1 MKTSRYIKKKCIFAA
16 DFNCR
21 VLLTVRNQD
30 SQSCNTSSIL
40 VRGTKSHLSYG
51 RVVFFYSVCE
61 MVKMMKKLLYWI
73 QNARA
78 FALPQSMLPALVAV
92 FMASGN
98 ESFSVW
104 LGIVAVIGVALA
116 HLSVNLFDDYF
127 DYQFKSE
134 EVREQVA
141 AEGERAR
148 IAKSPYLTSG
158 EVTPKKL
165 FFVASLFGLAALLL
179 GCIVFAKRGFI
190 PLYIALGAGFLGFF
204 YSGKPIRFC
213 YHGLGELV
221 TGLIFGPLLMAGVH
235 YAACGSLNTGV
246 WVVSV
251 AVGLWVVNI
260 LYTHSV
266 MEISTDKKVGKKTLA
281 EVLKTKPLQLTASA
295 VFNFTP
301 YIILL
306 VSLILKHLHPVFSA
320 IFLLLPLSVTLFY
333 LLCQFCYHPDRE
345 FKRQWWY
352 GPIEHWDAIS
362 ENHLEWFAIR
372 WFLARNILQFAS
384 IIFIVCSLVV

>member
-1 MKTSRYIKKKCIFAA
+1 
-16 DFNCR
+16 
-21 VLLTVRNQD
+21 
-30 SQSCNTSSIL
+30 
-40 VRGTKSHLSYG
+40 
-51 RVVFFYSVCE
+51 
-61 MVKMMKKLLYWI
+61 MKKLIFWI

-78 FALPQSMLPALVAV
+78 YALPQSVLPALVAV
-92 FMASGN
+92 FMAVGN
-98 ESFSVW
+98 ENFSIG
-104 LGIVAVIGVALA
+104 LSIAAVFGVMLA

-127 DYQFKSE
+127 DYQFHSE
-134 EVREQVA
+134 DVRQQT
-141 AEGERAR
+141 AEEGQRAR

-158 EVTPKKL
+158 EVTPRQL
-165 FFVASLFGLAALLL
+165 FLVASLFALAAILL
-179 GCIVFAKRGFI
+179 GCIVFIKRGLT
-190 PLYIALGAGFLGFF
+190 PLYIALAAGFLGFF

-213 YHGLGELV
+213 FHGLGELV

-235 YAACGSLNTGV
+235 YAACGTLNAGV
-246 WVVSV
+246 WVVAV

-295 VFNFTP
+295 IFNFTP
-301 YIILL
+301 YLILL
-306 VSLILKHLHPVFSA
+306 ISLILKHLHPAFSA

-333 LLCQFCYHPDRE
+333 LLYQFCYHPDRE
-345 FKRQWWY
+345 FKRQWWF
-352 GPIEHWDAIS
+352 GPIEHWDTIS

>member
-1 MKTSRYIKKKCIFAA
+1 
-16 DFNCR
+16 
-21 VLLTVRNQD
+21 
-30 SQSCNTSSIL
+30 
-40 VRGTKSHLSYG
+40 
-51 RVVFFYSVCE
+51 
-61 MVKMMKKLLYWI
+61 MKKILYWI

-78 FALPQSMLPALVAV
+78 YALPQSVLPALVAV
-92 FMASGN
+92 FMAAGN
-98 ESFSVW
+98 DNFSIGLSIIAV
-104 LGIVAVIGVALA
+104 LGVMLA

-134 EVREQVA
+134 EVREQMA

-179 GCIVFAKRGFI
+179 GCVVFAKRGLI
-190 PLYIALGAGFLGFF
+190 PLYIALAAGFLGFF

-235 YAACGSLNTGV
+235 YAACGSLNMGV

-260 LYTHSV
+260 LFTHSV
-266 MEISTDKKVGKKTLA
+266 METNTDRKVGKKTLA
-281 EVLKTKPLQLTASA
+281 EVLKTRPLQLAASA
-295 VFNFTP
+295 IFNFTP

-306 VSLILKHLHPVFSA
+306 IALLFGHLHLAFAA
-320 IFLLLPLSVTLFY
+320 IFIVMPRSVALFY
-333 LLCQFCYHPDRE
+333 LLWQFCYHPERE
-345 FKRQWWY
+345 FARKWWY
-352 GPIEHWDAIS
+352 GPIEHWDLIC

-372 WFLARNILQFAS
+372 WFLARNILQLAS
-384 IIFIVCSLVV
+384 LCFIICSFL

>member
-1 MKTSRYIKKKCIFAA
+1 
-16 DFNCR
+16 
-21 VLLTVRNQD
+21 
-30 SQSCNTSSIL
+30 
-40 VRGTKSHLSYG
+40 
-51 RVVFFYSVCE
+51 
-61 MVKMMKKLLYWI
+61 MKKIIYWI

-78 FALPQSMLPALVAV
+78 YALPQSVLPALVAI
-92 FMASGN
+92 FMAVGN
-98 ESFSVW
+98 ENFSV
-104 LGIVAVIGVALA
+104 LLSIIAVFGVMLA

-127 DYQFKSE
+127 DYQFHSE
-134 EVREQVA
+134 EVRQQTA
-141 AEGERAR
+141 SEGLRAR

-158 EVTPKKL
+158 EATPREL
-165 FFVASLFGLAALLL
+165 FFVASLFALVALLL
-179 GCIVFAKRGFI
+179 GCVIFVKRGLT
-190 PLYIALGAGFLGFF
+190 PLYIAMAAGFLGFF

-213 YHGLGELV
+213 YRGLGELV

-235 YAACGSLNTGV
+235 YAACGALNAGV

-260 LYTHSV
+260 LYTHSI

-281 EVLKTKPLQLTASA
+281 EVLKNKSLQLAASA

-306 VSLILKHLHPVFSA
+306 IALIFGYLQLIFAA
-320 IFLLLPLSVTLFY
+320 IFIVLPRSIALFHLLW
-333 LLCQFCYHPDRE
+333 QFCYHPDRE
-345 FKRQWWY
+345 FNRKWWY
-352 GPIEHWDAIS
+352 GPIEHWDAIC

-384 IIFIVCSLVV
+384 LIFILCSLFF

>member
-1 MKTSRYIKKKCIFAA
+1 
-16 DFNCR
+16 
-21 VLLTVRNQD
+21 
-30 SQSCNTSSIL
+30 
-40 VRGTKSHLSYG
+40 
-51 RVVFFYSVCE
+51 
-61 MVKMMKKLLYWI
+61 MKKLVYWI

-78 FALPQSMLPALVAV
+78 YALPQSVLPSLVAV
-92 FMASGN
+92 FMAVGN
-98 ESFSVW
+98 EGFSVG
-104 LGIVAVIGVALA
+104 LSIVAVLGVMLA

-134 EVREQVA
+134 EVREQTA
-141 AEGERAR
+141 AEGQRAR

-158 EVTPKKL
+158 EVTPRQL
-165 FFVASLFGLAALLL
+165 FKVASLFGVAALLL
-179 GCIVFAKRGFI
+179 GCIVFVKRGFI
-190 PLYIALGAGFLGFF
+190 PLYIALAAGFLGFF

-260 LYTHSV
+260 LFTHSI
-266 MEISTDKKVGKKTLA
+266 METTTDRKVGKKTLA
-281 EVLKTKPLQLTASA
+281 EVLKTREWQLVASA
-295 VFNFTP
+295 IFNFTP

-306 VSLILKHLHPVFSA
+306 VALILKNLHPVFA
-320 IFLLLPLSVTLFY
+320 TIFIILPLSVALFY
-333 LLCQFCYHPDRE
+333 LLYHFCYHPERE
-345 FKRQWWY
+345 FKRRWWY
-352 GPIEHWDAIS
+352 GPIEHWDAIC

-384 IIFIVCSLVV
+384 LIFIICSLVQ

>member
-1 MKTSRYIKKKCIFAA
+1 
-16 DFNCR
+16 
-21 VLLTVRNQD
+21 
-30 SQSCNTSSIL
+30 
-40 VRGTKSHLSYG
+40 
-51 RVVFFYSVCE
+51 
-61 MVKMMKKLLYWI
+61 MKKIVYWI

-78 FALPQSMLPALVAV
+78 YALPQSVLPSLVAV
-92 FMASGN
+92 FMAAGN
-98 ESFSVW
+98 ENFSIG
-104 LGIVAVIGVALA
+104 LSIVAVLGVMLA

-134 EVREQVA
+134 EVREQTA
-141 AEGERAR
+141 AEGQRAR

-158 EVTPKKL
+158 EVTPRQL
-165 FFVASLFGLAALLL
+165 FMVASLFGIAALLL
-179 GCIVFAKRGFI
+179 GCVVFVNRGLI
-190 PLYIALGAGFLGFF
+190 PLYIALAAGFLGFF

-213 YHGLGELV
+213 FHGLGELV

-235 YAACGSLNTGV
+235 YAACGTLTTGV

-260 LYTHSV
+260 LFTHSI
-266 MEISTDKKVGKKTLA
+266 MEVSTDKKVGKKTLA
-281 EVLKTKPLQLTASA
+281 EVLKTREWQLVASA

-306 VSLILKHLHPVFSA
+306 IALILRNLHPVFA
-320 IFLLLPLSVTLFY
+320 TIFLILPLSITLFY
-333 LLCQFCYHPDRE
+333 LLYQFCYHPERE
-345 FKRQWWY
+345 FQRKWWY
-352 GPIEHWDAIS
+352 GPIEHWDLIC

-384 IIFIVCSLVV
+384 LIFIICSLVQ

>member
-1 MKTSRYIKKKCIFAA
+1 M
-16 DFNCR
+16 
-21 VLLTVRNQD
+21 
-30 SQSCNTSSIL
+30 SSIL
-40 VRGTKSHLSYG
+40 IRGTKQGHLSHQQM
-51 RVVFFYSVCE
+51 VFFYR
-61 MVKMMKKLLYWI
+61 KKMKKLLHWI

-78 FALPQSMLPALVAV
+78 YALPQSMLPALVAV
-92 FMASGN
+92 FMAAGN
-98 ESFSVW
+98 ENFSIG
-104 LGIVAVIGVALA
+104 LSIVAVIGVALA

-127 DYQFKSE
+127 DYQFHSE
-134 EVREQVA
+134 DVRQQTA
-141 AEGERAR
+141 AEGQRAR

-158 EVTPKKL
+158 EATTRQL
-165 FFVASLFGLAALLL
+165 FIVASLFGLAAILL
-179 GCIVFAKRGFI
+179 GCVVFVTRGLI
-190 PLYIALGAGFLGFF
+190 PLYIAIAAGFLGFF

-213 YHGLGELV
+213 YRGLGELV

-266 MEISTDKKVGKKTLA
+266 MEISTDTKVGKKTLA

-295 VFNFTP
+295 IFNFTP

-306 VSLILKHLHPVFSA
+306 VALLLGHLHPAFAA
-320 IFLLLPLSVTLFY
+320 IFLVLPRSIALFY
-333 LLCQFCYHPDRE
+333 LLWQFCYHPERE
-345 FKRQWWY
+345 FKRKWWY
-352 GPIEHWDAIS
+352 GPIEHWDLIS

-384 IIFIVCSLVV
+384 LIFIICSLL

>member
-1 MKTSRYIKKKCIFAA
+1 
-16 DFNCR
+16 
-21 VLLTVRNQD
+21 
-30 SQSCNTSSIL
+30 
-40 VRGTKSHLSYG
+40 
-51 RVVFFYSVCE
+51 
-61 MVKMMKKLLYWI
+61 MKKIIYWV

-78 FALPQSMLPALVAV
+78 YALPQSVLPSLVAV
-92 FMASGN
+92 FMAVGN
-98 ESFSVW
+98 EGFSIG
-104 LGIVAVIGVALA
+104 LSIVAVLGVMLA

-134 EVREQVA
+134 EVREQTA
-141 AEGERAR
+141 AEGQRAR

-158 EVTPKKL
+158 EVTPRQL
-165 FFVASLFGLAALLL
+165 FVVASLFGVVALLL
-179 GCIVFAKRGFI
+179 GSVVFVKRGFI
-190 PLYIALGAGFLGFF
+190 PLYIALAAGFLGFF

-246 WVVSV
+246 WVVSA

-260 LYTHSV
+260 LFTHSI
-266 MEISTDKKVGKKTLA
+266 METTTDRKVGKKTLA
-281 EVLKTKPLQLTASA
+281 EVLKTREWQLVASA
-295 VFNFTP
+295 IFNFTP

-306 VSLILKHLHPVFSA
+306 IALILKNLHPVFA
-320 IFLLLPLSVTLFY
+320 TIFIILPLSVTLFY
-333 LLCQFCYHPDRE
+333 LLCQFCYHPERE
-345 FKRQWWY
+345 FKRRWWF
-352 GPIEHWDAIS
+352 GPIEHWDAIC

-384 IIFIVCSLVV
+384 LIFIICSLVQ